1 MCGLCNVWFC
11 VCVGFVMCGCVYMWV
26 CNVQMGACVGFV
38 MFICVYIWDL

>member
-1 MCGLCNVWFC
+1 
-11 VCVGFVMCGCVYMWV
+11 VYMWV